1 MDCPLFLFE
10 KNHADLV
17 TGNQL
22 ILKQQY
28 VNYLNFFK
36 LKLFTLYIYSL
47 SISIEILAL
56 MGPW

>member
-10 KNHADLV
+10 KNHTDLV